1 MKVPTSLQG
10 TDSTKTFIF
19 PLVQLFK
26 KWRMLEKHAC
36 IDALKDALVVA
47 HLVDRSLSQP
57 EVRISNPVKVKDTHC
72 QLY

>member
-1 MKVPTSLQG
+1 M
-10 TDSTKTFIF
+10 D
-19 PLVQLFK
+19 
-26 KWRMLEKHAC
+26 
-36 IDALKDALVVA
+36 DARETVALVVA